1 MNTKDQSE
9 AKRSEAERSLQTPIA
24 SNQPRK
30 LYEKL
35 LDNTPVLQNED
46 ERRYRLIFEALVA
59 EAKPESML
67 DWLDV
72 KEYMDKWWEEQRY
85 KTMTVTI
92 VNGARAH
99 TTKDLNRNS
108 QQREVVDAQIYLPLV
123 ETLSR
128 LANSSAKTRRS
139 IQKDL
144 RRMVGARKESQ
155 SPSIAPE

>member
-1 MNTKDQSE
+1 MGKQMKITDQSE
-9 AKRSEAERSLQTPIA
+9 AKRSEAERSLQTPIP
-24 SNQPRK
+24 SNQPSK

-35 LDNTPVLQNED
+35 LDNTPLLQNED

-59 EAKPESML
+59 EAKPETML

-85 KTMTVTI
+85 KTMMVTI
-92 VNGARAH
+92 VNGARTH
-99 TTKDLNRNS
+99 TTKDLNRDS
-108 QQREVVDAQIYLPLV
+108 QQREMAD
-123 ETLSR
+123 
-128 LANSSAKTRRS
+128 AKTYRS

-144 RRMVGARKESQ
+144 RRMVGDRKESQ